1 MTDKQ
6 NPDYLNALAEEQNK
20 APDQLMD
27 NTSQLEQVVVTND
40 KGEPVLC
47 DILLNFESDDTGKG
61 YLIYTDNSIDEFG
74 SVIADV
80 AVYDLRVGSSVL
92 SPVESEDDWALID
105 AVMAQME
112 EETMAEEEQD

>member
-1 MTDKQ
+1 MIDKQ
-6 NPDYLNALAEEQNK
+6 NPDYLNALAEEQNR

-27 NTSQLEQVVVTND
+27 NVLNLEQVAITND
-40 KGEPVLC
+40 KGEAVLC
-47 DILLNFESDDTGKG
+47 DVLLNFESDDTGKG
-61 YLIYTDNSIDEFG
+61 YLVYTDNSIDEFG

-80 AVYDLRVGSSVL
+80 AVYDLKVGSSVL

-112 EETMAEEEQD
+112 EEAMTEEGLD

>member
-20 APDQLMD
+20 APDQLMNND
-27 NTSQLEQVVVTND
+27 SQLEQVVVTND

-47 DILLNFESDDTGKG
+47 DVLLNFESDDTGKG
-61 YLIYTDNSIDEFG
+61 YLVYTDNSIDEFG

-80 AVYDLRVGSSVL
+80 AVYDLKVGSSVL